1 MSIQSTIAS
10 RPLVT
15 EHEVA
20 RLLGIKVATV
30 RRWRWAGTGPVFRKI
45 NGTAVRYL
53 PEDLEAFIA
62 ASQRTS
68 TRAP

>member
-1 MSIQSTIAS
+1 MSVQSTIAS

-30 RRWRWAGTGPVFRKI
+30 RRWRWAGTGPKFRKI
-45 NGTAVRYL
+45 GTCVRYL